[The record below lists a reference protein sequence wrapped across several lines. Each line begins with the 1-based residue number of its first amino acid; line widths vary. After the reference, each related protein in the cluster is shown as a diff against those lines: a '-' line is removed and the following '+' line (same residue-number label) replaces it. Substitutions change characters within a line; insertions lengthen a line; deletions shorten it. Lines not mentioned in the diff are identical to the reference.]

1 MITRWLIRRLWLWL
15 GLPYALVMGSIAL
28 GQAVIHNDEMA
39 FMSNRDRI
47 FATWDIFLMD
57 IQRGIIINLTHEG
70 VHWPVPPDADS
81 VIVYEGRAMTPV
93 PRSQQRFPIWS
104 PDGRYIAFHANRLG
118 SYDIYVIGANGH
130 NLRRIT
136 TNNREDLPTHVTE
149 AFASW
154 SPDGR
159 YLAFHATH
167 TGAWN
172 LYLLPID
179 EAQLQP
185 APNLTPLVT
194 ESWDGI
200 IQLTDTMGTEVGLSW
215 SPDGEHVAYYAAPQT
230 NDLRAVS
237 FDIYTARVIDKQ
249 LVDIQQLTKR
259 SGTNTNPQ
267 WSPDG
272 RQLVF
277 VSNRDGDDDL
287 YLMDADG
294 GNIRQLTNHPATD
307 YDPRWLP
314 DGSGILFTSDRSG
327 NSDIYLLNLAD
338 NTLQQLTFH
347 PAEDRAPAWRP

>member
-136 TNNREDLPTHVTE
+136 TNNRED
-149 AFASW
+149 
-154 SPDGR
+154 
-159 YLAFHATH
+159 
-167 TGAWN
+167 
-172 LYLLPID
+172 
-179 EAQLQP
+179 
-185 APNLTPLVT
+185 
-194 ESWDGI
+194 
-200 IQLTDTMGTEVGLSW
+200 
-215 SPDGEHVAYYAAPQT
+215 
-230 NDLRAVS
+230 
-237 FDIYTARVIDKQ
+237 
-249 LVDIQQLTKR
+249 
-259 SGTNTNPQ
+259 
-267 WSPDG
+267 
-272 RQLVF
+272 
-277 VSNRDGDDDL
+277 
-287 YLMDADG
+287 
-294 GNIRQLTNHPATD
+294 
-307 YDPRWLP
+307 
-314 DGSGILFTSDRSG
+314 
-327 NSDIYLLNLAD
+327 
-338 NTLQQLTFH
+338 
-347 PAEDRAPAWRP
+347 